1 MTWADFAIMLL
12 MWLATLSGVAVGGWL
27 VYRTKRDPYDP
38 LFMTN
43 QKGDSFNLDDDLS
56 TGQDNP
62 VLPRE
67 MMERNRKF
75 QEQFDV
81 ETFAKGIGD
90 KAKE

>member
-1 MTWADFAIMLL
+1 MEYLNFILG
-12 MWLATLSGVAVGGWL
+12 WLATLSGVAVGGWL

-38 LFMTN
+38 LFPSN

-62 VLPRE
+62 VLPKE
-67 MMERNRKF
+67 IMERNRKF

-81 ETFAKGIGD
+81 DAFAKNISD
-90 KAKE
+90 KAKK